1 MGASISIDGR
11 TDCRDWTWASRGG
24 RSASPI
30 SEWTKLLSREIAEM
44 TVESDVGPVFSAA
57 WTRYGLGPLELNFL
71 SCSRQTVSRSPE
83 MVAMRQAPYFEL
95 LYARRGAI
103 RATHGGVRSTVPQG
117 GFIILNDQLAY
128 ELDFPDGSDC
138 LTVRMPDDWACQ
150 WLPDIHSSV
159 GEPIGVYNPWGR
171 PLAGLLTAIA
181 DSGLETASLS
191 REVIADQIGAMG
203 SLLSSSSMVE
213 RSKTER
219 GLCRR
224 IRDAVRDRHDDPE
237 ISPELIAKELQIS
250 VRHLHRVLARS
261 GISFGRFLNSVRIS
275 AAESLLLSTHTNHLQ
290 IGEIAWRVGYA
301 DQSHFARIFRD
312 THGCSPSDFRRSCG
326 HSG

>member
-1 MGASISIDGR
+1 MGRSATIDPR
-11 TDCRDWTWASRGG
+11 KDCRDWTWASRGG
-24 RSASPI
+24 RTASPI
-30 SEWTKLLSREIAEM
+30 AEWATLLSREIAEM
-44 TVESDVGPVFSAA
+44 AVQSDVGPVFSAA
-57 WTRYGLGPLELNFL
+57 WTRYGVGPLELNFL

-83 MVAMRQAPYFEL
+83 MVAKRQAPYFEL

-138 LTVRMPDDWACQ
+138 LTVRMPEDWADQ
-150 WLPDIHSSV
+150 WIPDVHCNV

-181 DSGLETASLS
+181 DSGLETASLT

-203 SLLSSSSMVE
+203 SLLASSAMVE
-213 RSKTER
+213 RNKTER

-224 IRDAVRDRHDDPE
+224 IRDAVRDRHDDPD
-237 ISPELIAKELQIS
+237 ISPDLIAKELQIS
-250 VRHLHRVLARS
+250 TRHLHRVLARS
-261 GISFGRFLNSVRIS
+261 GTSFGRFLNSVRIS
-275 AAESLLLSTHTNHLQ
+275 AAESLLMSSHTSHLQ
-290 IGEIAWRVGYA
+290 IGEIAWRVGFV
-301 DQSHFARIFRD
+301 DQSHFARIFREAQ
-312 THGCSPSDFRRSCG
+312 GCSPSDFKRNFTQ
-326 HSG
+326 